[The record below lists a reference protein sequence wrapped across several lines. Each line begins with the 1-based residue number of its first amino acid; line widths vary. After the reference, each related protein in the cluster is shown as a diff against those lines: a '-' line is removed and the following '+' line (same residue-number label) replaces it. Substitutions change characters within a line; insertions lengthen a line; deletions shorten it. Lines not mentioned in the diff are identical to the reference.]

1 MFKKLTLL
9 LTIIIC
15 TQSFAQDI
23 AQWRG
28 DTRDGI
34 YTETGLLKSWPEGGP
49 ELLWHFDGLG
59 DGHASAAVTSE
70 VVYTAGTQ
78 GDYGYIFTFDH
89 NGNLLWKSKYGEEW
103 VESYPG
109 VRSTPLVYDNKL
121 FIMSGMGQLYCLDAE
136 NGKTHWQVNLV
147 ADYGCVNIKWG
158 VTENLAFLGDKI
170 FVTPGGEEHNVIA
183 LNKDSGELIWT
194 CKGEGEISAYCSPL
208 IANHNGTMMLITQ
221 TENSVLG
228 IDALTGDLMWTA
240 DQPNKWSVHANT
252 PYYRDGFVYCV
263 SGYGKGGVMLKIADN
278 GRSAEE
284 VWRNES
290 LDGRM
295 GGFIVL
301 EDKIWGPGDKGVK
314 WYCLDW
320 NTGEELLV
328 ESLIK
333 KGNIT
338 YADGMLYLYGEDG
351 KVALANPTD
360 DSYNVVSKFSVP
372 YGEDQ
377 HWAFPVINGK
387 RLYVRH
393 GTSLMV
399 YDIAGR

>member
-9 LTIIIC
+9 LAIIFS
-15 TQSFAQDI
+15 TQIFAQEV

-34 YTETGLLKSWPEGGP
+34 YNETGLLKSWPDVGP

-59 DGHASAAVTSE
+59 NGHASAAVTSD
-70 VVYTAGTQ
+70 VVYTSGTQ
-78 GDYGYIFTFDH
+78 GDFGYIFAFDH
-89 NGNLLWKSKYGEEW
+89 DGKLLWKVKYGEEW
-103 VESYPG
+103 IESYPG
-109 VRSTPLVYDNKL
+109 VRSTPLVYDDKL
-121 FIMSGMGQLYCLDAE
+121 FIMSGMGGLYCMDAE
-136 NGKTHWQVNLV
+136 DGKIIWQINLV
-147 ADYGCVNIKWG
+147 ADYGCRNIKWG

-170 FVTPGGEEHNVIA
+170 FCTPGGEEHNVIA
-183 LNKDSGELIWT
+183 LNKNSGELIWT
-194 CKGEGEISAYCSPL
+194 SKGKGEISAYCSPQ
-208 IANHNGTMMLITQ
+208 IASHNGIKMLITQ
-221 TENSVLG
+221 TENSILG
-228 IDALTGDLMWTA
+228 LDALTGELMWSH
-240 DQPNKWSVHANT
+240 DQPNQWSVHANT

-263 SGYGKGGVMLKIADN
+263 SGYGKGGVMVKLADD
-278 GRSAEE
+278 GKSTTE
-284 VWRNES
+284 VWRNET

-301 EDKIWGPGDKGVK
+301 GDKIWGPGDKGVK

-320 NTGEELLV
+320 NTGEELVV

-351 KVALANPTD
+351 KVALANPSD
-360 DSYNVVSKFSVP
+360 ASYNIVSQFRVP

-377 HWAFPVINGK
+377 HWAFPVIYDK
-387 RLYVRH
+387 KLYVRH

-399 YDIAGR
+399 YDIAAE

>member
-9 LTIIIC
+9 LAIIFS
-15 TQSFAQDI
+15 TQIFAQEV

-34 YTETGLLKSWPEGGP
+34 YNETGLLKSWPDDGP

-59 DGHASAAVTSE
+59 NGHASAAVTSD
-70 VVYTAGTQ
+70 VVYTSGTQ
-78 GDYGYIFTFDH
+78 GDFGYIFAFDH
-89 NGNLLWKSKYGEEW
+89 DGKLLWKVKYGEEW
-103 VESYPG
+103 IESYPG
-109 VRSTPLVYDNKL
+109 VRSTPLVYDDKL
-121 FIMSGMGQLYCLDAE
+121 FIMSGMGGLYCMDAE
-136 NGKTHWQVNLV
+136 DGKIIWQINLV
-147 ADYGCVNIKWG
+147 ADYGCRNIKWG

-170 FVTPGGEEHNVIA
+170 FCTPGGEEHNVIA
-183 LNKDSGELIWT
+183 LNKNSGELIWT
-194 CKGEGEISAYCSPL
+194 SKGKGEISAYCSPQ
-208 IANHNGTMMLITQ
+208 IASHNGIKMLITQ
-221 TENSVLG
+221 TENSILG
-228 IDALTGDLMWTA
+228 LDALTGELMWSH
-240 DQPNKWSVHANT
+240 DQPNQWSVHANT

-263 SGYGKGGVMLKIADN
+263 SGYGKGGVMVKLADD
-278 GRSAEE
+278 GKSTTE
-284 VWRNES
+284 VWRNET

-301 EDKIWGPGDKGVK
+301 GDKIWGPGDKGVK

-320 NTGEELLV
+320 NTGEELVV

-351 KVALANPTD
+351 KVALANPSD
-360 DSYNVVSKFSVP
+360 ASYNIVSQFRVP

-377 HWAFPVINGK
+377 HWAFPVIFNK
-387 RLYVRH
+387 KLYVRH

-399 YDIAGR
+399 YDIAAE

>member
-9 LTIIIC
+9 LAIIFSI
-15 TQSFAQDI
+15 QVFAQEV

-28 DTRDGI
+28 NTRDGI
-34 YTETGLLKSWPEGGP
+34 YNETGLLKSWPDDGP

-59 DGHASAAVTSE
+59 NGHTSAAVTSD
-70 VVYTAGTQ
+70 VVYTSGTQ
-78 GDYGYIFTFDH
+78 GDFGYIFAFDH
-89 NGNLLWKSKYGEEW
+89 DGKLLWKVKYGEEW
-103 VESYPG
+103 IESYPG

-121 FIMSGMGQLYCLDAE
+121 YIMSGMGGLYCMDAKD
-136 NGKTHWQVNLV
+136 GKIIWQINLV
-147 ADYGCVNIKWG
+147 ADYGCRNIKWG

-170 FVTPGGEEHNVIA
+170 FCTPGGEEHNVIA

-194 CKGEGEISAYCSPL
+194 SKGKGEISAYCSPQ
-208 IANHNGTMMLITQ
+208 IAMHNGMEMLITQ
-221 TENSVLG
+221 TEKSVLG
-228 IDALTGDLMWTA
+228 LDALTGELMWTA

-263 SGYGKGGVMLKIADN
+263 SGYGKGGVMLKLSDD

-284 VWRNES
+284 VWRNET

-301 EDKIWGPGDKGVK
+301 GDKIWGPGDKGVK

-320 NTGEELLV
+320 NTGEELVV

-351 KVALANPTD
+351 KVALSDPTGS
-360 DSYNVVSKFSVP
+360 SYNIISQFSVP

-377 HWAFPVINGK
+377 HWAFPVIYDK
-387 RLYVRH
+387 KLYVRH

-399 YDIAGR
+399 YDIAAE

>member
-9 LTIIIC
+9 LAIIFS
-15 TQSFAQDI
+15 TQIFAQEV

-34 YTETGLLKSWPEGGP
+34 YNETGLLKSWPDDGP

-59 DGHASAAVTSE
+59 NGHASAAVTSD
-70 VVYTAGTQ
+70 VVYTSGTQ
-78 GDYGYIFTFDH
+78 GDFGYIFAFDH
-89 NGNLLWKSKYGEEW
+89 DGKLLWKVKYGEEW
-103 VESYPG
+103 IESYPG
-109 VRSTPLVYDNKL
+109 VRSTPLVYDDKL
-121 FIMSGMGQLYCLDAE
+121 FIMSGMGGLYCMDAE
-136 NGKTHWQVNLV
+136 DGKIIWQINLV
-147 ADYGCVNIKWG
+147 ADYGCRNIKWG

-170 FVTPGGEEHNVIA
+170 FCTPGGEEHNVIA
-183 LNKDSGELIWT
+183 LNKNSGELIWT
-194 CKGEGEISAYCSPL
+194 SKGKGEISAYCSPQ
-208 IANHNGTMMLITQ
+208 IASHNGIKMLITQ
-221 TENSVLG
+221 TENSILG
-228 IDALTGDLMWTA
+228 LDALTGELMWSH
-240 DQPNKWSVHANT
+240 DQPNQWSVHANT

-263 SGYGKGGVMLKIADN
+263 SGYGKGGVMVKLADD
-278 GRSAEE
+278 GKSTTE
-284 VWRNES
+284 VWRNET

-301 EDKIWGPGDKGVK
+301 GDKIWGPGDKGVK

-320 NTGEELLV
+320 NTGEELVV

-351 KVALANPTD
+351 KVALANPSD
-360 DSYNVVSKFSVP
+360 ASYNIVSQFRVP

-377 HWAFPVINGK
+377 HWAFPVIYDK
-387 RLYVRH
+387 KLYVRH

-399 YDIAGR
+399 YDIAAE

>member
-9 LTIIIC
+9 LAIIFS
-15 TQSFAQDI
+15 TQIFAQEV

-34 YTETGLLKSWPEGGP
+34 YNETGLLKSWPDVGP

-59 DGHASAAVTSE
+59 NGHASAAVTSD
-70 VVYTAGTQ
+70 VVYTSGTQ
-78 GDYGYIFTFDH
+78 GDFGYIFAFDH
-89 NGNLLWKSKYGEEW
+89 DGKLLWKVKYGEEW
-103 VESYPG
+103 IESYPG
-109 VRSTPLVYDNKL
+109 VRSTPLVYDDKL
-121 FIMSGMGQLYCLDAE
+121 FIMSGMGGLYCMDAE
-136 NGKTHWQVNLV
+136 DGKIIWQINLV
-147 ADYGCVNIKWG
+147 ADYGCRNIKWG

-170 FVTPGGEEHNVIA
+170 FCTPGGEEHNVIA
-183 LNKDSGELIWT
+183 LNKNSGELIWT
-194 CKGEGEISAYCSPL
+194 SKGKGEISAYCSPQ
-208 IANHNGTMMLITQ
+208 IASHNGIKMLITQ
-221 TENSVLG
+221 TENSILG
-228 IDALTGDLMWTA
+228 LDALTGELMWSH
-240 DQPNKWSVHANT
+240 DQPNQWSVHANT

-263 SGYGKGGVMLKIADN
+263 SGYGKGGVMVKLADD
-278 GRSAEE
+278 GKSTTE
-284 VWRNES
+284 VWRNET

-301 EDKIWGPGDKGVK
+301 GDKIWGPGDKGVK

-320 NTGEELLV
+320 NTGEELVV

-351 KVALANPTD
+351 KVALANPSD
-360 DSYNVVSKFSVP
+360 ASYNIVSQFRVP

-377 HWAFPVINGK
+377 HWAFPVIFNK
-387 RLYVRH
+387 KLYVRH

-399 YDIAGR
+399 YDIAAE

>member
-1 MFKKLTLL
+1 MIKKLTLL
-9 LTIIIC
+9 LAIIFS
-15 TQSFAQDI
+15 TQVFTQEV

-34 YTETGLLKSWPEGGP
+34 YNETGLLKSWPEGGP

-59 DGHASAAVTSE
+59 NGHASAAVTSD

-78 GDYGYIFTFDH
+78 GDFGYIFAFDH
-89 NGNLLWKSKYGEEW
+89 SGNLLWKMKYGEEW
-103 VESYPG
+103 VDSYPG
-109 VRSTPLVYDNKL
+109 VRSTPLVYNNKL
-121 FIMSGMGQLYCLDAE
+121 YIMSGLGELYCMDAKD
-136 NGKTHWQVNLV
+136 GKIIWQINLIT
-147 ADYGCVNIKWG
+147 DYGCTNIKWG
-158 VTENLAFLGDKI
+158 VTENLAFLDDKI
-170 FVTPGGEEHNVIA
+170 FCTPGGEEHNVIA

-194 CKGEGEISAYCSPL
+194 SKGKGETSAYCSPQL
-208 IANHNGTMMLITQ
+208 ANHNGTEMLITQ
-221 TENSVLG
+221 TANSIIGL
-228 IDALTGDLMWTA
+228 DALTGEFLWST
-240 DQPNKWSVHANT
+240 DQPNQWSVHANT

-263 SGYGKGGVMLKIADN
+263 SGYGKGGVMIKLSDD

-301 EDKIWGPGDKGVK
+301 DDKIWGPGDKGVK

-320 NTGEELLV
+320 NSGEELVV

-351 KVALANPTD
+351 KVALADPTD
-360 DSYNVVSKFSVP
+360 TSYNIVSQFSVP

-377 HWAFPVINGK
+377 HWAFPVIFNK

-399 YDIAGR
+399 YDIAAE